1 MMPKDTESLFHLPDT
16 LLMVAHESV
25 EPSYL
30 GQHNAPSVVVLIV
43 AGKLV

>member
-1 MMPKDTESLFHLPDT
+1 
-16 LLMVAHESV
+16 MVTHESV

-30 GQHNAPSVVVLIV
+30 CQYNAPAVVVLIV